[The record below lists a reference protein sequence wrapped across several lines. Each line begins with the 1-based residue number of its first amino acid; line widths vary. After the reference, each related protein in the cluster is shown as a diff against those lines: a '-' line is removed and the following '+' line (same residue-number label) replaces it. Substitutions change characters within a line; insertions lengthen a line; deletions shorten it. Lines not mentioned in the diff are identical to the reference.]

1 MKFPWGRARVGADE
15 IPARAK
21 RIFAARW
28 YLQRNPD
35 VVAAGEDA
43 FDHYSKQGWKDRRN
57 PHPMFDVAYYLGKY
71 RDVAAA
77 EVDPLVHYI
86 EYGWREGRN
95 PHPLF
100 DTTQYLEQYG
110 AAIGPLDPLTHYI
123 CYGRE
128 RGFSPGAKYLPPEKP
143 VIFMAD
149 VRLPRRDRDSG
160 SLDQISFLKIFRALG
175 FDIHFLGTRDQS
187 PDVRALA
194 KEFPPDS
201 NGVRWLRAGDFHCV
215 DDYLFRYE
223 SRIAAAFLSRHWVAE
238 SLLPSVRE
246 LCPQAKIIFNTVDLH
261 FIREKREGEILNEPE
276 LISRSMLS
284 RQSELDLV
292 RRADASIVVSEYERA
307 ALSSMGED
315 RQLYTVPLIR
325 EFGTAPV
332 PEFSS
337 RNGIA
342 FVGGFSHRPNVDAVE
357 HFLAAVW
364 PELHARRPD
373 IPFFVVGSS
382 LPAELASRRDPG
394 VRFVGHVEHI
404 DHFLDGVKLTVA
416 PLRFGAGAKGKVVLS
431 LGRGVPCVAS
441 EIAAEGM
448 GLQDG
453 REIAVARSPAD
464 YVEKIC
470 SLYDDKAAWTQ
481 RSSNGL
487 RRARSVFSLDN
498 GIRLTRDILQDIGVP
513 LPLPVLANPGGM
525 ADTAQI
531 ESPTIPA

>member
-1 MKFPWGRARVGADE
+1 MKFPWGRARARAE
-15 IPARAK
+15 QIPAKARQ
-21 RIFAARW
+21 IFAARW

-35 VVAAGEDA
+35 VAATGEDA

-57 PHPMFDVAYYLGKY
+57 PHPMFDVGYYLGKY

-77 EVDPLVHYI
+77 EVDPLIHYI

-100 DTTQYLEQYG
+100 DTKWYLEKYG
-110 AAIGPLDPLTHYI
+110 PAVGSLDPLSHYI
-123 CYGRE
+123 YCGRD
-128 RGFSPGAKYLPPEKP
+128 RGLSPSAQYLPPEKP

-160 SLDQISFLKIFRALG
+160 SLDQISFLKIFLALG
-175 FDIHFLGTRDQS
+175 FDVHYFSTRDRS
-187 PDVRALA
+187 SDIRLLA

-201 NGVRWLRAGDFHCV
+201 NGFRWLWADSFHCV
-215 DDYLFRYE
+215 DDYLFRYGH
-223 SRIAAAFLSRHWVAE
+223 SIAAAFLSRHEVAE
-238 SLLPSVRE
+238 SLLPLVRE
-246 LCPQAKIIFNTVDLH
+246 LCPRTKIVFNTVDLH
-261 FIREKREGEILNEPE
+261 FLRERREGEILNDPE

-284 RQSELDLV
+284 KQSELDLI
-292 RRADASIVVSEYERA
+292 RRADASIVVSDYERA
-307 ALSSMGED
+307 VLSSMGEA

-325 EFGTAPV
+325 EFGTSPV
-332 PEFSS
+332 PEFPS

-357 HFLAAVW
+357 YFLSAVW
-364 PELHARRPD
+364 PRLHARHPD

-382 LPAELASRRDPG
+382 LPDQLASRRDPG

-453 REIAVARSPAD
+453 REIAVARSPED
-464 YVEKIC
+464 YIEQIC

-481 RSSNGL
+481 RSSAGL
-487 RRARSVFSLDN
+487 NRARSVFALDN
-498 GIRLTRDILQDIGVP
+498 GIRLTRDILQSIGVP
-513 LPLPVLANPGGM
+513 VPLPALANPGGVVE
-525 ADTAQI
+525 DAQV
-531 ESPTIPA
+531 ETLSLSA